1 MLKVTDL
8 RFAYS
13 RRSAPVLRG
22 VSFELADG
30 EVGIVLGRNGS
41 GKTTLFSN
49 ILGINSPSSGGITFD
64 GADLTKMPR
73 RERAKLIAY
82 VPQDIRFGALSV
94 FDSVLMGRVARF
106 GLTAGEEDREQTR
119 RVLDEVGLAAL
130 AERTVTEL
138 SGGERQKVAIA
149 RALAQEPRLLVLDE
163 PTGNLD
169 IENERLILEE
179 ARKLARSRNIGVL
192 SSLHD
197 LNRALGFG
205 DRFFFIKEGVV
216 KYDCRRED
224 VTADMIN
231 DVFGGRVRMVEF
243 EGEKIILDEKE
254 KI

>member
-13 RRSAPVLRG
+13 GRSAPILRG
-22 VSFELADG
+22 VSLELADG

-49 ILGINSPSSGGITFD
+49 ILGINSPDSGSIEFN
-64 GADLTKMPR
+64 GADLTKLPR

-119 RVLDEVGLAAL
+119 RVLDEVGLTAL

-205 DRFFFIKEGVV
+205 DRFFFIKDGVV
-216 KYDCRRED
+216 KYDCRRGD

-231 DVFGGRVRMVEF
+231 DVFGGRVRMIEF